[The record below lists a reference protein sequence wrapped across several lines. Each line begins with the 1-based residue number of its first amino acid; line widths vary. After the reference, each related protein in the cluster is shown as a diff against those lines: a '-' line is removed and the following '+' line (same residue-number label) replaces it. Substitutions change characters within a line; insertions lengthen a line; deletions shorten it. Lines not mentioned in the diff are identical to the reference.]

1 MLIGRDFKT
10 CIGLFLIFSK
20 SRPKTG
26 WQQGA
31 KTDMEERRREV
42 WNKQVQKHKPGIIGK
57 SVTINPDN
65 YSDEI
70 NEDYSR

>member
-1 MLIGRDFKT
+1 
-10 CIGLFLIFSK
+10 
-20 SRPKTG
+20 
-26 WQQGA
+26 
-31 KTDMEERRREV
+31 MEERRREV

-70 NEDYSR
+70 NQSLIKLKITSPGPKI